1 MLKLLGRWLKIYE
14 NEIGLFLW
22 TLVLLFLIRGSGIL
36 LNNYAETAFLKRFGV
51 EYMPIVNMINA
62 IATFFIMGLMA
73 AIMGKLPGSR
83 LLSYLFVFCGGSVAG
98 LRFLI
103 PLDIDLIYPVLF
115 MLKSL

>member
-1 MLKLLGRWLKIYE
+1 MLQLLGRWLKIYE

-22 TLVLLFLIRGSGIL
+22 TAVLLFLVRSSGIL

-62 IATFFIMGLMA
+62 IATFLIMGIMA

-98 LRFLI
+98 
-103 PLDIDLIYPVLF
+103 PLPNTF
-115 MLKSL
+115 RH